1 MIDGGMICPSVPDAA
16 TMPPARRSPYPAR
29 SSDGSAITVS
39 VATDAPTTPVE
50 AASTPPTSTT
60 ATPRPPGTPRKQA
73 LSPRNSACATPA
85 CWSRKPMRMNSG
97 IASSIRPEGSIKP

>member
-1 MIDGGMICPSVPDAA
+1 MMDGGMIWPSVPDAA
-16 TMPPARRSPYPAR
+16 TMPPARRSPYPAL
-29 SSDGSAITVS
+29 SSDGRAMTVS

-73 LSPRNSACATPA
+73 LSPRNSACATPHA
-85 CWSRKPMRMNSG
+85 
-97 IASSIRPEGSIKP
+97 AAGSP